1 MAHVENRIRGSLFFY
16 MALTCGYLPRFVV
29 CTGFADS
36 KHSVDGSHCDK
47 SQALDKKVYMLLM
60 SRYVSIQ

>member
-1 MAHVENRIRGSLFFY
+1 MAHAENRIRGSLFFY
-16 MALTCGYLPRFVV
+16 IALTFGYLPRFNV

-47 SQALDKKVYMLLM
+47 SQALDGPQVKKRLNVCKID
-60 SRYVSIQ
+60 V